1 MNNASSSPLLYFKIA
16 IVHSV
21 KDFAQQYNTF
31 IVKSNIELIVTS
43 FAIDEKCLFIYT
55 DLFYCNFCYI

>member
-21 KDFAQQYNTF
+21 KDFALSIT
-31 IVKSNIELIVTS
+31 I
-43 FAIDEKCLFIYT
+43 
-55 DLFYCNFCYI
+55 